1 MAPNGLIGAEP
12 LATMAAMISEP
23 TLFATVAL
31 LSCAIASSARAE
43 IKTEEVEY
51 KQGDTVLQGFVAWD
65 DAISGKR
72 PGVLVVHEWWGHNK
86 HAREQAKRIAAAGY
100 VGFALDMYG
109 KGKVATHPNDAKAF
123 MTEAT
128 ADFKVERARFDA
140 ALVQL
145 KKRPEVNAK
154 QIGAVGY
161 CFGGAVALEMAR
173 AGTPLAFVATFHGAL
188 GTKTPAKK
196 GFRPRV
202 LVLNGADD
210 PMVPKAQVDAFKQEM
225 TAAGA
230 KFQVVDYPGAKHAFT
245 NPEADKAGMPALAY
259 DAAADKQS
267 FEEFRKM
274 MSALYP
280 PPKAAAAKRAA
291 KPAVASPEAAR
302 P

>member
-1 MAPNGLIGAEP
+1 MF
-12 LATMAAMISEP
+12 SEP
-23 TLFATVAL
+23 SLFAAAAL
-31 LSCAIASSARAE
+31 LSCVLASSALAE
-43 IKTEEVEY
+43 VKTAEVEY

-86 HAREQAKRIAAAGY
+86 HAREQAQRIAAAGY
-100 VGFALDMYG
+100 VAFALDMYG

-123 MTEAT
+123 MAEAT

-140 ALVQL
+140 ALAQL

-188 GTKTPAKK
+188 GTKTPARK
-196 GFRPRV
+196 GFKPRV
-202 LVLNGADD
+202 LVLNGAAD
-210 PMVPKAQVDAFKQEM
+210 PMVPKEQVDAFKQEM

-230 KFQVVDYPGAKHAFT
+230 KFQVIDYPGVKHAFT
-245 NPEADKAGMPALAY
+245 NRDADKVGMPALAY
-259 DAAADKQS
+259 DAAADKAS
-267 FEEFRKM
+267 FEEFRKL
-274 MSALYP
+274 MSELYP
-280 PPKAAAAKRAA
+280 PPKAAAATPAAKPAAA